1 MWLLRHKVLP
11 FLLTVLLAEP
21 TSGFGQAATL
31 RVTVVDP
38 TLAQI
43 PEATVRLRDGDGRLI
58 KETAYA
64 TTQPV
69 IFARLAPVRYVLEVE
84 APGFKP
90 YASQI
95 NIKDGINSI
104 TVKLDIA
111 EIKENAEVK
120 PDKLEQVID
129 PREGAFTNFLSR
141 EQINALPDD
150 PEEMEKALRRIAG
163 EDAVIRVDGFT
174 GGRLPPKSQIA
185 SIKIIRSNFD
195 AEFHEAGSP
204 LVDVTTKAGG
214 SSWHGS
220 VAFRFNDDALNARQ
234 PLAAS
239 RRPTQLR
246 NFDGSL
252 NGPLIKNKTSLTVFA
267 FGNSSFDTEN
277 IVAVLPGGTLN
288 QSVQRTTDFLYTS
301 ARLIH
306 NLSQTHSLNFAYNR
320 NQVELGNLG
329 VGGFNLPDRAYS
341 AKSLLNQIRISESGN
356 IGERLL
362 NEFRFQLTDETS
374 KSFSLTNSPAVIVLD
389 AFSSGGAGIDNSNRR
404 QSFYL
409 ADNLL
414 FAIGRHALKVGGLI
428 EHDRVKL
435 VMGDNLNGAFTFS
448 SLASFL
454 LNRPAL
460 FTQRKAASWD
470 ISSQT
475 QIGLFIQDDLRVH
488 KTLALGLGL
497 RYERQS
503 SLKDSDNFSPRLGFI
518 WAPEK
523 RGRVVFRGGV
533 GLFYSW
539 LSSSDYATILSR
551 DASQPDETI
560 IINPSFPNPFANLT
574 SSLLPKSFWRLAP
587 DLVNPYATSSSIG
600 VETRLKRNLTLQ
612 ALYRFTRGAH
622 QFRSRDANAP
632 LPDAGR
638 PDPDFGRITQ
648 IESSAF
654 FARNSLEV
662 IANGSLM
669 SRFSY
674 SLNYT
679 LAKEISDA
687 EGIYSLPSDSYNLQ
701 LDRSVSNA
709 DQRHRLYAFLN
720 YKARRGLNFSTIFKL
735 GSPLP
740 YTITTGL
747 DDNGDTIFNDRPQGI
762 TRNSLRGSWQ
772 RQLDATVSWTIF
784 FAGRKEPGS
793 APRTIILTG
802 SEASSGGFDIDPKKR
817 FALKIHVSAT
827 NLFNQTNLRNFVGV
841 QTSPLFRQAVSA
853 DLPRRVEIGIRL
865 NF

>member
-1 MWLLRHKVLP
+1 
-11 FLLTVLLAEP
+11 
-21 TSGFGQAATL
+21 
-31 RVTVVDP
+31 
-38 TLAQI
+38 
-43 PEATVRLRDGDGRLI
+43 
-58 KETAYA
+58 
-64 TTQPV
+64 
-69 IFARLAPVRYVLEVE
+69 
-84 APGFKP
+84 
-90 YASQI
+90 
-95 NIKDGINSI
+95 
-104 TVKLDIA
+104 
-111 EIKENAEVK
+111 
-120 PDKLEQVID
+120 
-129 PREGAFTNFLSR
+129 
-141 EQINALPDD
+141 
-150 PEEMEKALRRIAG
+150 
-163 EDAVIRVDGFT
+163 
-174 GGRLPPKSQIA
+174 
-185 SIKIIRSNFD
+185 
-195 AEFHEAGSP
+195 
-204 LVDVTTKAGG
+204 
-214 SSWHGS
+214 
-220 VAFRFNDDALNARQ
+220 
-234 PLAAS
+234 
-239 RRPTQLR
+239 
-246 NFDGSL
+246 
-252 NGPLIKNKTSLTVFA
+252 
-267 FGNSSFDTEN
+267 
-277 IVAVLPGGTLN
+277 
-288 QSVQRTTDFLYTS
+288 
-301 ARLIH
+301 
-306 NLSQTHSLNFAYNR
+306 
-320 NQVELGNLG
+320 
-329 VGGFNLPDRAYS
+329 
-341 AKSLLNQIRISESGN
+341 
-356 IGERLL
+356 
-362 NEFRFQLTDETS
+362 
-374 KSFSLTNSPAVIVLD
+374 
-389 AFSSGGAGIDNSNRR
+389 
-404 QSFYL
+404 
-409 ADNLL
+409 
-414 FAIGRHALKVGGLI
+414 
-428 EHDRVKL
+428 
-435 VMGDNLNGAFTFS
+435 
-448 SLASFL
+448 
-454 LNRPAL
+454 
-460 FTQRKAASWD
+460 
-470 ISSQT
+470 
-475 QIGLFIQDDLRVH
+475 
-488 KTLALGLGL
+488 
-497 RYERQS
+497 
-503 SLKDSDNFSPRLGFI
+503 LKDSDNFSPRLGFI